1 MFTKNNA
8 EASAGKSSRII
19 LSIKSSMPFLQRGSI
34 LIGLIM
40 TMVVMATL
48 GLGMLYMTSTST
60 FNSLF
65 FSSNSESFY
74 AAESGGRYAIAVIN
88 ANCATGTCS
97 AAQAALT
104 GKTFDLGNDSR
115 FQISN
120 WQLTTDEYNTATIAF
135 SSTGTVGSGF
145 LHANRQVDYI
155 VQPANQGG
163 YTLPVRNLE
172 PNMENFNTSTPW
184 AGTFSNAGGVMTV
197 VATEPESSSGNN
209 RGTPNEYRAYS
220 EYTKLNYS
228 SYYIAQ
234 GGSLGYD
241 AQVKVRSTT
250 DYFMTGL
257 AFRTH
262 PLYAQTGDNTA
273 ARLDPRGFNLSIMR
287 SGGNA
292 VNEGIP
298 LEMIDWSG
306 DGLINIDPNWTAGNY
321 YIVLWMD
328 KGSLNPFTQ
337 NGVNDNGAPMELMLA
352 YKKLDSASGVFTQTV
367 LLNDTDAD
375 STKWSR
381 LPDSATI
388 PNWASA
394 TESSNTFWRGIVKRN
409 TDPRDITLT
418 TQNAY
423 DLSSLASA
431 TLTFR
436 HKMSNFG
443 TYEDAYVQIST
454 DGGTNWN
461 QLSSAHWDNNNDYG
475 SWHSESFSLSGYLT
489 SNVKI
494 RFRLRTTGTSL
505 STQRIWDVDDVK
517 ISSTSLTEWPTLLVR
532 ILEKNLISGDNTSRR
547 NIITAYYSTPTA
559 NPTGNTTTDHTY
571 AYDDNRLGSNPQG
584 TYNWPP
590 ATGTNGNFTMIKWD
604 WIKGCGFATANYAS
618 CSTNA
623 VLYTDTTDGSGNG
636 AIKGTVLKTKF
647 FRTRSAADATDG
659 WGSFVVTAGYAEL
672 GLSVFGRNG
681 SNNLFFD
688 DFAVNISNGGGQNG
702 TGQVIV
708 YP

>member
-1 MFTKNNA
+1 MFAKNYA

-19 LSIKSSMPFLQRGSI
+19 QSIKSSTPFLQRGSI

-74 AAESGGRYAIAVIN
+74 AAESGGRYAVSVIN

-197 VATEPESSSGNN
+197 VATEPESSTGNN
-209 RGTPNEYRAYS
+209 RGTSNEYRAYS

-306 DGLINIDPNWTAGNY
+306 DGLINIDPNWTAGDY

-328 KGSLNPFTQ
+328 KGSLNPFNQ

-352 YKKLDSASGVFTQTV
+352 YKKLDANSGVFTE
-367 LLNDTDAD
+367 
-375 STKWSR
+375 
-381 LPDSATI
+381 TI
-388 PNWASA
+388 PFSDDMESGINGWTANPEGTTGGWAQTTTYYNSSNHSWGISLAGSSRTSSLMSRQIDASA
-394 TESSNTFWRGIVKRN
+394 TPSGTLSFSYSMPDSNRANQPIVRICKN
-409 TDPRDITLT
+409 VSCT
-418 TQNAY
+418 TY
-423 DLSSLASA
+423 SDLSFSPSENSSWHAVSIPVSGLTSTTYIKFIAS
-431 TLTFR
+431 TR
-436 HKMSNFG
+436 S
-443 TYEDAYVQIST
+443 Y
-454 DGGTNWN
+454 
-461 QLSSAHWDNNNDYG
+461 SSA
-475 SWHSESFSLSGYLT
+475 
-489 SNVKI
+489 
-494 RFRLRTTGTSL
+494 RLQL
-505 STQRIWDVDDVK
+505 YIDDVK
-517 ISSTSLTEWPTLLVR
+517 ISSNSLTEWPTLLVR
-532 ILEKNLISGDNTSRR
+532 ILEKNLVSGDNTSRR

-559 NPTGNTTTDHTY
+559 NPAGNTATDHTY
-571 AYDDNRLGSNPQG
+571 AYDDFRLGSNPQG

-618 CSTNA
+618 CATTA
-623 VLYTDTTDGSGNG
+623 PLYTDATDGSGNG

-672 GLSVFGRNG
+672 GLSVFSRNG